1 MKGNLMSACTTS
13 FRCSSDACPSHTK
26 RSPATTATRLAAW
39 LKGVVLAQ
47 VNRPRV
53 RVIPFTGPRS
63 LEGKPGERRII
74 MNHSVI
80 IFPPKEQEK

>member
-1 MKGNLMSACTTS
+1 MT
-13 FRCSSDACPSHTK
+13 
-26 RSPATTATRLAAW
+26 
-39 LKGVVLAQ
+39 Q
-47 VNRPRV
+47 VNRPRF

-74 MNHSVI
+74 MNHRVI